1 MNEEEILTEVYW
13 SLSTLDGDQIK
24 YPDYDTL
31 IKQLKKYM
39 NSRYG
44 TIIAKE
50 GKMAGFLNEQVQEWY
65 EKNKDL
71 LSVID
76 KLTKRCEKLEEENNY
91 NKKRLEEKDITI
103 KNLSWKAD
111 GLRHDK
117 ELLKNEFDIKVKV
130 VKELN
135 DRLESLDRN
144 FRLSKS
150 TITYLNGC
158 LAEKKARNRELKQKL
173 DAITDSSN
181 VALNSIFTSLGVNDT
196 RSALDKIMEM
206 KKLIKHNEE
215 EKQNLKDEVKTAVSR
230 EEVAKQN
237 LTYRTHEI
245 TDLNNCLAK
254 KNARIKELKQKLT
267 AITNVNSL
275 DFNAIFTSLGV
286 NDTRSALDKIMEM
299 KKTIKQNEDDLYLMD
314 RNRKADAKNHEKIQI
329 AYDNLVDRYEELQ
342 ASYDI
347 LEKKLEATSNANVA
361 LDKKNTDL
369 QEAYDNCVN
378 ECTDYINEINS
389 LLQNLE
395 VKTVEQGIE
404 AIKALKD
411 GWMIKFDFSAEADL
425 RMENEKL
432 KKKVEDLKKDVKFE
446 FDHRMAV
453 LAASVDQDT
462 KIAELKETIEELRQK
477 DEDLCR
483 VLQEESIGRKRA
495 ESENAKLK
503 SFIKDR
509 TKEIHEVS
517 EEIEK
522 RLAKYRDKYREEKN
536 HE

>member
-1 MNEEEILTEVYW
+1 MNAEEILTEVYW
-13 SLSTLDGDQIK
+13 DLSTIDGDQIK
-24 YPDYDTL
+24 YPDYDTMR
-31 IKQLKKYM
+31 KHLKKYL

-44 TIIAKE
+44 IIIAKE
-50 GKMAGFLNEQVQEWY
+50 DNMAGFLNEQVQEWY

-206 KKLIKHNEE
+206 KKLIKQNEE

-230 EEVAKQN
+230 EEVTKKN
-237 LTYRTHEI
+237 LEWRTHEV
-245 TDLNNCLAK
+245 TDLNNCLAQ
-254 KNARIKELKQKLT
+254 KNARIKELRREIDSLLQNLE
-267 AITNVNSL
+267 VNTVEQGIEMIRALKDGHISVKYEY
-275 DFNAIFTSLGV
+275 DIHTSTEREL
-286 NDTRSALDKIMEM
+286 R
-299 KKTIKQNEDDLYLMD
+299 KK
-314 RNRKADAKNHEKIQI
+314 
-329 AYDNLVDRYEELQ
+329 VGELQ
-342 ASYDI
+342 ES
-347 LEKKLEATSNANVA
+347 
-361 LDKKNTDL
+361 
-369 QEAYDNCVN
+369 YDNCVN
-378 ECTDYINEINS
+378 ECADHINEINS

-432 KKKVEDLKKDVKFE
+432 KKKVEDLRKDIKFE
-446 FDHRMAV
+446 FDHRMEA
-453 LAASVDQDT
+453 LAASADQKA
-462 KIAELKETIEELRQK
+462 KIAELKE
-477 DEDLCR
+477 
-483 VLQEESIGRKRA
+483 
-495 ESENAKLK
+495 ENARLK
-503 SFIKDR
+503 NFIKDR
-509 TKEIHEVS
+509 TNDIHEMS

-522 RLAKYRDKYREEKN
+522 RLAKYRKEEED
-536 HE
+536 HEL